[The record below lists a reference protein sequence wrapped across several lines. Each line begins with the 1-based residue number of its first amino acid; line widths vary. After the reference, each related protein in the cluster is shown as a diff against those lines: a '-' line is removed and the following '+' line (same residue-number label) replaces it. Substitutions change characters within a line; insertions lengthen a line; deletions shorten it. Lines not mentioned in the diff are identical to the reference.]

1 MYQYWS
7 NKVNERTGPE
17 IRYTWIQFL
26 GNNELLQP
34 QASDLTSQSLF
45 FPPMWYM
52 LFAVFTLQGGG
63 EDQCGNIYG
72 K

>member
-45 FPPMWYM
+45 FPMWYM